1 MHFKETNMTQAIQDL
16 RSDLSN
22 IFPERREV
30 IDGALCAI
38 LTREHV
44 LLLGPPGT
52 AKSALVRAI
61 ARAFGGS
68 YFETLLTKFTTPE
81 EIFGPISLK
90 ALEQDRFM
98 RVTTGKLPEA
108 QFGFV
113 DEIFKA
119 SSAILNTLLTV
130 ANERVFHNDGL
141 PVPCPLVSLFG
152 ASNELPD
159 GKDLEALFDRFAVRF
174 NLPYLLRETSMKAM
188 LRAPDPVPSLSL
200 DMATLE
206 QAQWATAK
214 IKVTDATID
223 ALIAIREACRADGIV
238 ASDRRWKRSLKV
250 AQASAYLAGEK
261 QTGPEDLVILTDS
274 LWREP
279 KDRPKVARI
288 VGKLSDPVAAQAT
301 EVLDAARET
310 AQKVASLQAG
320 DRKSYISSA
329 AQAIDAFGQQ
339 QRRLSELAKSAGKRA
354 KAAIADANA
363 DIAVMHGELARAVSA
378 GLGLGVTR

>member
-1 MHFKETNMTQAIQDL
+1 MTQAIQDL
-16 RSDLSN
+16 RSDLSA

-30 IDGALCAI
+30 IDGALCAV
-38 LTREHV
+38 LAREHV

-52 AKSALVRAI
+52 AKSALVRAT
-61 ARAFGGS
+61 ARAFGGT
-68 YFETLLTKFTTPE
+68 YFETLVTKFTTPE
-81 EIFGPISLK
+81 ELFGPISLK
-90 ALEQDRFM
+90 ALEQDHFM

-130 ANERVFHNDGL
+130 ANERVFHNDGA
-141 PVPCPLVSLFG
+141 PVPCPLVTLFG

-174 NLPYLLRETSMKAM
+174 NLQYLLRETSMKAM
-188 LRAPDPVPSLSL
+188 LRAPDPVPSSTL

-223 ALIAIREACRADGIV
+223 ALIAIREACRAEGIV
-238 ASDRRWKRSLKV
+238 ASDRRWKRSLKL

-261 QTGPEDLVILTDS
+261 QTGPEDLVVLADS

-288 VGKLSDPVAAQAT
+288 VGKLSDPLAAQAT

-320 DRKSYISSA
+320 DRKTYIANA

-339 QRRLSELAKSAGKRA
+339 QRRLTDLAKSAGKRA

-363 DIAVMHGELARAVSA
+363 ELAVMHGELARAVSA
-378 GLGLGVTR
+378 GLGLGATR

>member
-1 MHFKETNMTQAIQDL
+1 MTQAIEDL
-16 RSDLSN
+16 RSDLSA

-38 LTREHV
+38 LAREHV

-68 YFETLLTKFTTPE
+68 YFEALVTRFTTPD
-81 EIFGPISLK
+81 EICGPISLK

-108 QFGFV
+108 QVAFL
-113 DEIFKA
+113 DEIWKS
-119 SSAILNTLLTV
+119 SSALLNTLLTIL
-130 ANERVFHNDGL
+130 NERVYHNDGA
-141 PVPCPLVSLFG
+141 PVPCPLVTLFG

-159 GKDLEALFDRFAVRF
+159 GRDLEALFDRFAMRF
-174 NLPYLLRETSMKAM
+174 HVPYLLRETSMKAM
-188 LRAPDPVPSLSL
+188 LRAPDPVPSVSL
-200 DMATLE
+200 DMPALE

-214 IKVTDATID
+214 VKVTDATID
-223 ALIAIREACRADGIV
+223 ALIAIREACRAEGIV
-238 ASDRRWKRSLKV
+238 ASDRRWKRSLKL
-250 AQASAYLAGEK
+250 AQASAYLAGER
-261 QTGPEDLVILTDS
+261 QTGPEDLVVLTDS

-310 AQKVASLQAG
+310 AQKVASVKAG
-320 DRKSYISSA
+320 DRKAYISQA

-339 QRRLSELAKSAGKRA
+339 QRRLADLAKSAGKRA
-354 KAAIADANA
+354 KAAIADATA

-378 GLGLGVTR
+378 GLGLGATR

>member
-1 MHFKETNMTQAIQDL
+1 LHFKETNMTQAIQDL

-354 KAAIADANA
+354 KSAIADANA

>member
-1 MHFKETNMTQAIQDL
+1 MTQAIQDL
-16 RSDLSN
+16 RSDLFS

-30 IDGALCAI
+30 IDGALCAV
-38 LTREHV
+38 LAKEHV

-61 ARAFGGS
+61 ARAFGGR
-68 YFETLLTKFTTPE
+68 YFETLVTKFSTPE
-81 EIFGPISLK
+81 ELFGPISLK
-90 ALEQDRFM
+90 ALEQDRFA
-98 RVTTGKLPEA
+98 RVTTNRLPEA
-108 QFGFV
+108 EFAFI

-119 SSAILNTLLTV
+119 SSAILNTLLAV
-130 ANERVFHNDGL
+130 ANERIFANDGQL
-141 PVPCPLVSLFG
+141 LSCPLVSLFA

-159 GKDLEALFDRFAVRF
+159 GKDLEALFDRFAMRF
-174 NLPYLLRETSMKAM
+174 HVPYLLRETSMKAM
-188 LRAPDPVPSLSL
+188 LRAPDPVPSVTL
-200 DMATLE
+200 DMPALE

-214 IKVTDATID
+214 VKVTDATVD
-223 ALIAIREACRADGIV
+223 ALIAIREACRAEGIV
-238 ASDRRWKRSLKV
+238 ASDRRWKRSLKL

-261 QTGPEDLVILTDS
+261 QTGPEDLVILADS

-320 DRKSYISSA
+320 DRKTYIAQA

-339 QRRLSELAKSAGKRA
+339 QRRLADLAKSAGKRA
-354 KAAIADANA
+354 KATIAEANA

-378 GLGLGVTR
+378 GLGLGAAR

>member
-1 MHFKETNMTQAIQDL
+1 LHFKETNMTQAIQDL